1 MIVPA
6 GAGDAAGF
14 PDAAYATAGAKVV
27 TGAPQPADLLF
38 GIGPLRAAD
47 LAGAA
52 AVIALLDPLVDPDN
66 VAAIAASGATAF
78 ALEMLP
84 RTTLAQAMDV
94 LSSQATAAGYEAV
107 LLAART
113 LPRFFPMMTTAAG
126 TIRPATILVLGAGV
140 AGLQAIATAKRLGA
154 VVFGYDIRPAA
165 RDEIESLGARFVG
178 GPVAAAAE
186 GGGGYAAE
194 VDEATRAAEQQ
205 ALAAAVAA
213 ADVIITTAQVPGRR
227 GSVPRY
233 RRHGR
238 HHEAGFGADRRG
250 RRLGRQLRTHRT
262 GPGGDPGRGNHPRTD
277 RPGVG
282 DRRKRSETFS
292 RNVVTLFDHV
302 VQKGGLTPSRPTISS
317 DGSASKPPF
326 CTTWSKSVTTLRLNI
341 SEAFPAVADAR
352 SVGPRMVTPPRI
364 TTWSGAVSS
373 QLPPE
378 AAATSISTEPGFMVA
393 TMSAVTRTGARRPGT
408 CAVVMITSAAA
419 TAAASACCWAARVAS
434 STSAA

>member
-1 MIVPA
+1 MQLRLHRESRPGERRVALVPREVEHLVKAGHSVIVPA

-14 PDAAYATAGAKVV
+14 PDVAYAAAGAKVV

-47 LAGAA
+47 LAGDG
-52 AVIALLDPLVDPDN
+52 AVIALLDPLVDTDN
-66 VAAIAASGATAF
+66 IAAIAGTGATAF

-165 RDEIESLGARFVG
+165 RDQIESLGARFVG

-194 VDEATRAAEQQ
+194 VDEATRAAQQQ

-227 GSVPRY
+227 APVLVTADMVATMKPGAVLIDVAAASGGNCELTAPDQVVMRGGVTILGPTDLASAT
-233 RRHGR
+233 
-238 HHEAGFGADRRG
+238 AGNA
-250 RRLGRQLRTHRT
+250 
-262 GPGGDPGRGNHPRTD
+262 
-277 RPGVG
+277 
-282 DRRKRSETFS
+282 SEMFS

-302 VQKGGLTPSRPTISS
+302 VQKGGFDAESS
-317 DGSASKPPF
+317 DEI
-326 CTTWSKSVTTLRLNI
+326 V
-341 SEAFPAVADAR
+341 
-352 SVGPRMVTPPRI
+352 VG
-364 TTWSGAVSS
+364 
-373 QLPPE
+373 
-378 AAATSISTEPGFMVA
+378 
-393 TMSAVTRTGARRPGT
+393 
-408 CAVVMITSAAA
+408 C
-419 TAAASACCWAARVAS
+419 RVAAGGKVIEPRVL
-434 STSAA
+434 AALTR